1 MRAYVKV
8 FVYVPLSRAVRS
20 IDGRVFEDP
29 LREMLKVIGAMADRG
44 VGVVGNYDNVSFAFA
59 KGTGRYRAIPGSPA
73 NPTKGE
79 IGEVHAEEEAV
90 LTFVAPKDAMADVSL
105 DAQLGDAAR
114 PRVVSHLVGIE
125 VFDLVRHEWDGLPP

>member
-90 LTFVAPKDAMADVSL
+90 LTFVAPKDAMADVL
-105 DAQLGDAAR
+105 RAVKDNHPYETPA
-114 PRVVSHLVGIE
+114 IE